1 MVSETGIRPG
11 HRYEYRLVIDGTT
24 KASGTIDLTAEKG
37 DPIQNGGMEDW
48 STTTLGSNKNIVYP
62 NASGNSFW
70 TSGNNGQTTGLCT
83 KNENIWLGNTS
94 GSYCAYLK
102 PNLTS
107 IGSIKIFAAGNLF
120 TGSFDY
126 TVSIFGWSGGTASFG
141 FALRWDCTSHGATG
155 QSQGDG
161 RQHSDP
167 GGEEERAVH
176 LGHLPRTHLRMYL
189 RPGHPNRQ
197 RIPDQGA

>member
-1 MVSETGIRPG
+1 MISETGIRPG

-48 STTTLGSNKNIVYP
+48 STTTLGSNKNIIYP

-83 KNENIWLGNTS
+83 KNENIWIGNTS

-120 TGSFDY
+120 PGSFDY
-126 TVSIFGWSGGTASFG
+126 TVSIFG
-141 FALRWDCTSHGATG
+141 
-155 QSQGDG
+155 
-161 RQHSDP
+161 
-167 GGEEERAVH
+167 
-176 LGHLPRTHLRMYL
+176 
-189 RPGHPNRQ
+189 
-197 RIPDQGA
+197 